1 MVVYLYQQKQ
11 IENMKVAEF
20 KNITKN
26 KLNALSIE
34 ELKNTLLLIND
45 NFELAGEI
53 IFNTA
58 LDLLE
63 SKMDENEFIS
73 FCDEL

>member
-1 MVVYLYQQKQ
+1 
-11 IENMKVAEF
+11 MKLAEF
-20 KNITKN
+20 KNLTKN
-26 KLNALSIE
+26 KLNGLSIE
-34 ELKNTLLLIND
+34 ELKKKLLLMND
-45 NFELAGEI
+45 NFELSGEI

-63 SKMDENEFIS
+63 SKMDENEFIF

>member
-1 MVVYLYQQKQ
+1 MT
-11 IENMKVAEF
+11 VAEF
-20 KNITKN
+20 KTVTSR
-26 KLNALSIE
+26 KLNNLSIE
-34 ELKNTLLLIND
+34 ELKSTLLLMND
-45 NFELAGEI
+45 NFELVGEI

-63 SKMDENEFIS
+63 EKIEENDFIS

>member
-1 MVVYLYQQKQ
+1 
-11 IENMKVAEF
+11 MKVAEF
-20 KNITKN
+20 KRLTVN
-26 KLNALSIE
+26 KINQLSIE
-34 ELKNTLLLIND
+34 ELKNVLLLLND

-63 SKMDENEFIS
+63 SKMEEKEFIS

>member
-1 MVVYLYQQKQ
+1 M
-11 IENMKVAEF
+11 EVAEF
-20 KNITKN
+20 KNLTKN

-34 ELKNTLLLIND
+34 ELKSTLLLMND

-63 SKMDENEFIS
+63 SKMDESEFIS

>member
-1 MVVYLYQQKQ
+1 MDQIIKKNKQ
-11 IENMKVAEF
+11 IEIMKVAEF

-26 KLNALSIE
+26 KLNALSVE
-34 ELKNTLLLIND
+34 ELKNTLLLMND

-63 SKMDENEFIS
+63 SKMDESEFIS

>member
-1 MVVYLYQQKQ
+1 
-11 IENMKVAEF
+11 MKLAEF
-20 KNITKN
+20 KKITES
-26 KLNALSIE
+26 KLNKMSIS
-34 ELKNTLLLIND
+34 ELKKVLLTMND
-45 NFELAGEI
+45 NFEVVGEI

-63 SKMDENEFIS
+63 EKMEENEFIS